1 MKIAAKRL
9 DGAHRKVEKRQTRGF
24 ALCIRIHLQVAK
36 ERERERGR
44 GAIGSEREGRTPIKS
59 RQNARRKCGK
69 KGRKAGGP
77 FLGHFFFFF
86 FFCCLHHVAFTSRWP
101 KARAYSTRRKCNAI
115 MFVFT
120 NPNWLIVRFHGYIAF
135 AIITIPLPY
144 FLSLKFNTFFL
155 SCQPRN
161 GVPQNGLR
169 SLNALCSNKLWLRL
183 TSAKA

>member
-1 MKIAAKRL
+1 MKMKIAAKRL

-36 ERERERGR
+36 EREREREGLS
-44 GAIGSEREGRTPIKS
+44 GAKERAAHQLS
-59 RQNARRKCGK
+59 HGK
-69 KGRKAGGP
+69 MRDGNVEKKEEK
-77 FLGHFFFFF
+77 LGAHFWAIFFFFF
-86 FFCCLHHVAFTSRWP
+86 CLHHVAFTSRWP

-120 NPNWLIVRFHGYIAF
+120 NPNWLIVRFHGYITF
-135 AIITIPLPY
+135 AIITILLPY

-161 GVPQNGLR
+161 GVPQNVLR